1 MACDEPTRALRGAT
15 FTPRRHQRNSL
26 SVAATCSID
35 RSTRMT
41 GRKRTSQR
49 TSAAAFAVP
58 RETPPSR
65 RARTSRGHV
74 ELDGHALGPTGP
86 RTPSP
91 CVGFTV
97 ERRRARPP
105 PNQARAPTTL
115 RANLRR
121 TSHSHYISDVPPPPK
136 PRRRRRLRRR
146 AARPRSRY
154 HRSSRRTRSG
164 QPVAQGVG
172 LGRREVAPHASEAAT
187 PPSETSRRTPPAR
200 RTVAASVVQTKGRI
214 TDLKMEDI
222 LSYARVGEPT
232 RRLHGLV

>member
-1 MACDEPTRALRGAT
+1 MRRANACATRRNLHSTTSSTKQPQRRCNVLDRQIDAHDRPKTHFTKNERRGVRGPPRNAAVATRAHQPRPRGARR
-15 FTPRRHQRNSL
+15 PRPRP
-26 SVAATCSID
+26 D
-35 RSTRMT
+35 RTANAKPSRGIH
-41 GRKRTSQR
+41 GR
-49 TSAAAFAVP
+49 AAASTLP
-58 RETPPSR
+58 
-65 RARTSRGHV
+65 
-74 ELDGHALGPTGP
+74 L
-86 RTPSP
+86 
-91 CVGFTV
+91 
-97 ERRRARPP
+97 
-105 PNQARAPTTL
+105 NQARAPTTL